1 MIKSKRFEANTF
13 SATQNMMEYIR
24 DHNITREQIISI
36 SHAEYIRHVRLGEPY
51 TTIVLTW
58 EGPDENIWRI

>member
-1 MIKSKRFEANTF
+1 MIKSKRFKSGGF
-13 SATQNMMEYIR
+13 SATQKMMEYIR

-36 SHAEYIRHVRLGEPY
+36 SHAEYIINTPN

-58 EGPDENIWRI
+58 EGPDENLWSI

>member
-1 MIKSKRFEANTF
+1 MIKSKRFESNTF

-24 DHNITREQIISI
+24 DHNITREQIISV
-36 SHAEYIRHVRLGEPY
+36 SHAEYVLSDILH

-58 EGPDENIWRI
+58 EGSNEIIWSI

>member
-1 MIKSKRFEANTF
+1 MIKSKRFESGVKT
-13 SATQNMMEYIR
+13 ATSKMMEYIR

-36 SHAEYIRHVRLGEPY
+36 SHAEYVRISLGEPY

-58 EGPDENIWRI
+58 EGSDEDIWRI

>member
-1 MIKSKRFEANTF
+1 MIKSKRFKSGVV
-13 SATQNMMEYIR
+13 SATEKMIEYIR

-36 SHAEYIRHVRLGEPY
+36 SHAEYVRFSQGEPY

-58 EGPDENIWRI
+58 EGPDEIIWRI